1 MYDWREEKKHA
12 TRKMRSLLCLSIDI
26 IGRRWDD
33 EESSSWVGRTSVHP
47 YMHGGSK
54 EKAQKIEEIL
64 ELHFDYQNITNMC
77 LLVLILKYYRINT
90 LQLYN
95 KNSISISLNETV
107 LLHEPMNL

>member
-12 TRKMRSLLCLSIDI
+12 TRKMRSSLCLSIDI

-33 EESSSWVGRTSVHP
+33 EESSSWVGHP
-47 YMHGGSK
+47 YK

-77 LLVLILKYYRINT
+77 LLVLILKYHRINM
-90 LQLYN
+90 LQLYS

>member
-1 MYDWREEKKHA
+1 MMKRVPVGWDIRTCIHA
-12 TRKMRSLLCLSIDI
+12 
-26 IGRRWDD
+26 
-33 EESSSWVGRTSVHP
+33 
-47 YMHGGSK
+47 GGSK

-77 LLVLILKYYRINT
+77 LLVLILKYHRINM
-90 LQLYN
+90 LQLYS

>member
-1 MYDWREEKKHA
+1 MMKRVPV
-12 TRKMRSLLCLSIDI
+12 
-26 IGRRWDD
+26 G
-33 EESSSWVGRTSVHP
+33 WVGHP
-47 YMHGGSK
+47 YMHTYMHGGSK

-77 LLVLILKYYRINT
+77 LLVLILKYHRINM
-90 LQLYN
+90 LQLYS

>member
-1 MYDWREEKKHA
+1 MMKRVPV
-12 TRKMRSLLCLSIDI
+12 
-26 IGRRWDD
+26 G
-33 EESSSWVGRTSVHP
+33 WVGHP
-47 YMHGGSK
+47 YIRTCM

-64 ELHFDYQNITNMC
+64 ELHFDYQNITNTNMC
-77 LLVLILKYYRINT
+77 LLVLILKYHHINT